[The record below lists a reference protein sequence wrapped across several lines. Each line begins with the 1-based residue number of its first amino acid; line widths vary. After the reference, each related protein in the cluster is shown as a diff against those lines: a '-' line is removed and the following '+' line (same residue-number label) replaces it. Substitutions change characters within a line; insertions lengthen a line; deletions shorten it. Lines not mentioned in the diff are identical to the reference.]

1 MERRK
6 EGFERSFLV
15 FELVLREEKSLLGG
29 VGGGS
34 GMGKIRELQFGSKD
48 KRR

>member
-29 VGGGS
+29 VGGS
-34 GMGKIRELQFGSKD
+34 WMGKIRELQFGSKD